1 MTRSSIFLGSFSLVG
16 IEVVAVAAQETV
28 VYQRQTPESTSQPR
42 WTVTDQFSW
51 PARWIPIAISVL
63 YIWGTWSVAANIPSS
78 DLLQFYPSGNLA
90 GSSLGPCQA
99 SIFIDA
105 ACQIGHGNALAKA
118 LTILLMISLTFTA
131 TAAVYASSRTLYGFA
146 SDMIQSRQVQ
156 EGSFLGTIFGFCATT
171 NRYNV
176 PQNAVFI
183 SAWLFWVPF
192 LKFTNAETFAQVSTL
207 LTDMGSVC
215 CILVWACES
224 FAAMRLY
231 YR

>member
-1 MTRSSIFLGSFSLVG
+1 M
-16 IEVVAVAAQETV
+16 
-28 VYQRQTPESTSQPR
+28 VYQRRTSELTSQTR

-51 PARWIPIAISVL
+51 PARWVPAIITLL
-63 YIWGTWSVAANIPSS
+63 YIWGTWSVTASVPSS
-78 DLLQFYPSGNLA
+78 NLLQFYPSGNLT
-90 GSSLGPCQA
+90 GSALGPCQA

-105 ACQIGHGNALAKA
+105 ACQNGSGNGLAKA

-131 TAAVYASSRTLYGFA
+131 TAALYASSRTLYGFA
-146 SDMIQSRQVQ
+146 SDMIQNGQVRQ
-156 EGSFLGTIFGFCATT
+156 GSFLGNIFGFCART
-171 NRYNV
+171 NKSNV
-176 PQNAVFI
+176 PQNAVFV

-192 LKFTNAETFAQVSTL
+192 LKFTNAETFEQVSTL

-231 YR
+231 HG